1 MIDSEVKHYE
11 GRDIM
16 ALDAAGD
23 YYCRH
28 VSALT
33 RENLVGK
40 SEIAAEL
47 GYRDMVIDQ
56 LERKLKAANYQIS
69 IQSLKEAMKEP
80 IEKSNIS
87 VVSGKW

>member
-1 MIDSEVKHYE
+1 MIDSEIKHYE
-11 GRDIM
+11 SRDIM
-16 ALDAAGD
+16 ALDKSGN

-47 GYRDMVIDQ
+47 GYRDMIIDQ
-56 LERKLKAANYQIS
+56 LEMKLKAANDQIS
-69 IQSLKEAMKEP
+69 MQSLKEAMQES
-80 IEKSNIS
+80 IEKSNMNL
-87 VVSGKW
+87 VSGKW